1 MDRHTTTS
9 RPATARLRGARPV
22 LVWLLLAAL
31 LAPIAATPAAAS
43 DTTRPATAT
52 ATTTGGTIAGRVTD
66 AVTGEP
72 VEGIAARTVPG
83 AATITTDADGSYSL
97 AGLDAGQYLSE
108 FTPTHTYRDE
118 WYSDSFHHTGAT
130 YVDVVDGETTTA
142 DAQLNSGAVI
152 AGTVTDAD
160 TGEPLA
166 SGLPNL
172 VGVDLVIIASSVK
185 PRAVG
190 SSLADVEVPLLTWEA
205 YLFDDLGLST
215 RRRETTVDYR
225 SMDLA
230 SGESVTVYA
239 QQHRLAWGSPGA
251 DAAVHATVPGQPNQ
265 ATWFTYLPGDALAN
279 GRPAPSCRT
288 ALFSDYRG
296 TLDLTAHG
304 EAIFVDAVG
313 AAVACG
319 AASTVTNSEPGP
331 VSTVPPP
338 R

>member
-1 MDRHTTTS
+1 
-9 RPATARLRGARPV
+9 
-22 LVWLLLAAL
+22 
-31 LAPIAATPAAAS
+31 
-43 DTTRPATAT
+43 
-52 ATTTGGTIAGRVTD
+52 TGT
-66 AVTGEP
+66 
-72 VEGIAARTVPG
+72 
-83 AATITTDADGSYSL
+83 
-97 AGLDAGQYLSE
+97 
-108 FTPTHTYRDE
+108 
-118 WYSDSFHHTGAT
+118 T

-185 PRAVG
+185 PRAVRN
-190 SSLADVEVPLLTWEA
+190 SLADVEVPLLTWEA

-239 QQHRLAWGSPGA
+239 QQHRLAWGSPSA
-251 DAAVHATVPGQPNQ
+251 DAAIHATVPGQPDQ

-279 GRPAPSCRT
+279 GKAAPSCRT

-313 AAVACG
+313 YSSRLRARFHGHTQRARPRLDCPTTPVGLHLLPLGTSTRTEEYNDQRRRPAP
-319 AASTVTNSEPGP
+319 ASRRTRQSDR
-331 VSTVPPP
+331 PPIQ
-338 R
+338 